1 MDTQDVIINEDL
13 KEEVVSIVGLLSD
26 EELYEIGITKD
37 DIENPTEDILNK
49 IQEYFQEKAK
59 EISE

>member
-1 MDTQDVIINEDL
+1 MDTQEVIVNSDI
-13 KEEVVSIVGLLSD
+13 KEEVISITGLLSD
-26 EELYEIGITKD
+26 EEINEIGITKD
-37 DIENPTEDILNK
+37 DIENPTEEVLKK

>member
-1 MDTQDVIINEDL
+1 MDTQEVIVNSDI
-13 KEEVVSIVGLLSD
+13 KEEVISITGLLSD
-26 EELYEIGITKD
+26 EEINEIGITKD
-37 DIENPTEDILNK
+37 DIENPTEEILKK